1 MNERKKTNFIVLK
14 IMDEEKEIDSPTKNV
29 EKRSKKEG
37 KKVRRKKTTDGSTT
51 KIRKKSTKKDSV
63 KHVAAS
69 SEEDLEDFYRS
80 EANLIPGN

>member
-1 MNERKKTNFIVLK
+1 
-14 IMDEEKEIDSPTKNV
+14 MDEEKEIDSPTKNV

-37 KKVRRKKTTDGSTT
+37 KKVRRKKTTDGST

-63 KHVAAS
+63 KNVAAS